1 MNVLITGGSGYLG
14 SIFAEKLYSDFSI
27 ICGSQKKILSKKK
40 IKKIKYKKLNYK
52 SFNSL
57 KKNFKGID
65 VVIHLVGMNKSES
78 KKKGLSSLIF
88 KEKVTLNILKACK
101 LNNVKKLI
109 YISSSQIYKN
119 FQSSKIDENSDLDK
133 GNFYSKGHIL
143 AEKKISQNTFNN
155 YIIIRASNIF
165 GYLKLKRKGEQKK
178 NLVHMFCEEAFN
190 RKLIEIHNPNV
201 IKNFL
206 PISVLI
212 DHIKIVLKT
221 NKYDNKIIN
230 LGSRS
235 LTLYNLALQIQRR
248 FKLLKKEKIKI
259 LINQKLFTKKPQHKF
274 KSLIKKIIY
283 SPKLFNNEI
292 DNIIRLLSQK
302 KI

>member
-1 MNVLITGGSGYLG
+1 
-14 SIFAEKLYSDFSI
+14 
-27 ICGSQKKILSKKK
+27 
-40 IKKIKYKKLNYK
+40 
-52 SFNSL
+52 
-57 KKNFKGID
+57 
-65 VVIHLVGMNKSES
+65 
-78 KKKGLSSLIF
+78 
-88 KEKVTLNILKACK
+88 
-101 LNNVKKLI
+101 
-109 YISSSQIYKN
+109 
-119 FQSSKIDENSDLDK
+119 
-133 GNFYSKGHIL
+133 
-143 AEKKISQNTFNN
+143 
-155 YIIIRASNIF
+155 
-165 GYLKLKRKGEQKK
+165 
-178 NLVHMFCEEAFN
+178 MFCEEAFN

>member
-1 MNVLITGGSGYLG
+1 M
-14 SIFAEKLYSDFSI
+14 
-27 ICGSQKKILSKKK
+27 
-40 IKKIKYKKLNYK
+40 
-52 SFNSL
+52 
-57 KKNFKGID
+57 
-65 VVIHLVGMNKSES
+65 
-78 KKKGLSSLIF
+78 
-88 KEKVTLNILKACK
+88 
-101 LNNVKKLI
+101 
-109 YISSSQIYKN
+109 
-119 FQSSKIDENSDLDK
+119 
-133 GNFYSKGHIL
+133 
-143 AEKKISQNTFNN
+143 
-155 YIIIRASNIF
+155 
-165 GYLKLKRKGEQKK
+165 
-178 NLVHMFCEEAFN
+178 
-190 RKLIEIHNPNV
+190 
-201 IKNFL
+201 

-248 FKLLKKEKIKI
+248 FKILKKEKIKI
-259 LINQKLFTKKPQHKF
+259 LKNQKIFTKKPQHKF